1 MISKYVKVRFKTLL
15 LNNSMKIV
23 FIGQLFIL
31 FFSIIYFNFFGSP
44 DYLFPF
50 INGII
55 LGNLLMTSS
64 IYKLNEEHTK
74 ARFYLYIPQILFH
87 ILVLITIFFRLDI
100 DPFLISTIALMMFL
114 LIFNSRN
121 ILNQIKSK
129 LDIKTF
135 FELSYES
142 SSYYSMA
149 ILGWLSGYGFSWII
163 KYFFNDQDVA
173 QYIYIYT
180 FSGIILLFTNSVFNI
195 WNPYYLNSKKKLSNK
210 LQNLVY
216 DLVSIGITI
225 SVIII
230 SIGLFTLKN
239 DFDSQ
244 LLNLSILLSSFIFY
258 VPVWRARLY
267 FQKLKKGW
275 ILMRLT
281 FITSLVSFLIFFFL
295 QNFIGTISVY
305 LFFLINA
312 FLLSLFSVR
321 EFLGLNDYRI
331 KFHNQF
337 LFGFSSIVFIY
348 LLKIN
353 LLFPLFFIAVLLIIS
368 LNKFYRI
375 RSIW

>member
-1 MISKYVKVRFKTLL
+1 MSNIQVNLTNIFKGIFLYGLIAVLAKSFQFFTIIYLENKLLEVDFVDYGLKYALQTGIVVFTVFGINEGMISKYVKVRFKTLL

-163 KYFFNDQDVA
+163 KKIFN
-173 QYIYIYT
+173 Y
-180 FSGIILLFTNSVFNI
+180 
-195 WNPYYLNSKKKLSNK
+195 P
-210 LQNLVY
+210 
-216 DLVSIGITI
+216 
-225 SVIII
+225 
-230 SIGLFTLKN
+230 
-239 DFDSQ
+239 
-244 LLNLSILLSSFIFY
+244 
-258 VPVWRARLY
+258 
-267 FQKLKKGW
+267 
-275 ILMRLT
+275 
-281 FITSLVSFLIFFFL
+281 
-295 QNFIGTISVY
+295 
-305 LFFLINA
+305 
-312 FLLSLFSVR
+312 
-321 EFLGLNDYRI
+321 
-331 KFHNQF
+331 
-337 LFGFSSIVFIY
+337 
-348 LLKIN
+348 
-353 LLFPLFFIAVLLIIS
+353 
-368 LNKFYRI
+368 
-375 RSIW
+375 